1 MIGKKKRH
9 GVLFWVKLYRQT
21 QKSGKGD
28 DNRARNLCA
37 YTNRPP
43 CLSTWGPEYSCLS
56 LRHRYTKLLLYL
68 RAVALLLGG
77 VVVDLT
83 QYLDS
88 HLESALSVPN
98 AHQGLALFAN
108 ATDKVRQL
116 QF

>member
-1 MIGKKKRH
+1 MFALRAVGSFM
-9 GVLFWVKLYRQT
+9 VLVVTEKAEASFEP
-21 QKSGKGD
+21 
-28 DNRARNLCA
+28 ANLHA

-43 CLSTWGPEYSCLS
+43 CLSTRGLEYSCLRRS
-56 LRHRYTKLLLYL
+56 RLLPCL
-68 RAVALLLGG
+68 RAVGLLLGG

-98 AHQGLALFAN
+98 AHQGLALLAN
-108 ATDKVRQL
+108 ATDEMRQF